1 MKLSSLAVASLAL
14 PLFAAAAHAGSGESV
29 YYFQN
34 GQRVVVTQQQAAGMT
49 EPQIEDVC
57 AKMDASVAAVKA
69 VDENAKAGGDI
80 IQQYVTDNYTAM
92 SDTLGLADSV
102 TQEYLPNV
110 ASGMSL
116 AEIAAKA
123 MAVEKHNAIADKGQA
138 AISKVQQDMLKAV
151 GVQSICALEDP
162 GGCGGY

>member
-34 GQRVVVTQQQAAGMT
+34 GQRVVVTQQQAAAMT

-69 VDENAKAGGDI
+69 VDKKTDAGGALI
-80 IQQYVTDNYTAM
+80 REYVKDNYDEMTR
-92 SDTLGLADSV
+92 TLGGADSV
-102 TQEYLPNV
+102 NEEDLPTIGS
-110 ASGMSL
+110 APSL
-116 AEIAAKA
+116 EEIAPKI
-123 MAVEKHNAIADKGQA
+123 MAVEQHNAIARKGQA

-151 GVQSICALEDP
+151 GLPSICAMEY
-162 GGCGGY
+162 CGPIN